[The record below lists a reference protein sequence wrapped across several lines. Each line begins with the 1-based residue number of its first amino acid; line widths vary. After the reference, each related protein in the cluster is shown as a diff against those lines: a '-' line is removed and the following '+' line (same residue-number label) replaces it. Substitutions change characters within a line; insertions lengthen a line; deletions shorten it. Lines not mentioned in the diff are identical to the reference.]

1 MSKKNKVSFFS
12 KLKKICLKVH
22 NSKFF
27 ISFRR
32 SFSKFFW
39 VIILIFGIQ
48 SITALTPYSIV
59 FGIMSI
65 LLAILTNPWFDKV
78 VNKLKI
84 SLTKKQKWF
93 IGTSNFLTAAY
104 SVKLTETNYYRCI
117 ISFVI
122 MLLFWAITIIYSK
135 KIEMKSNLIIMN
147 RK

>member
-12 KLKKICLKVH
+12 KLKKLCLKVH
-22 NSKFF
+22 NSKFLT
-27 ISFRR
+27 SFRR

-84 SLTKKQKWF
+84 SLTKKQKWY
-93 IGTSNFLTAAY
+93 IGASNFLTAAY

-122 MLLFWAITIIYSK
+122 MLLFWVITIIYSK
-135 KIEMKSNLIIMN
+135 KKSI
-147 RK
+147 

>member
-22 NSKFF
+22 NSKFLT
-27 ISFRR
+27 SFRR

-93 IGTSNFLTAAY
+93 IGASNFLTAAY

-122 MLLFWAITIIYSK
+122 MLLFWVITIIYSK
-135 KIEMKSNLIIMN
+135 KKSI
-147 RK
+147 

>member
-12 KLKKICLKVH
+12 KLKKLCLKVH
-22 NSKFF
+22 NSKFLT
-27 ISFRR
+27 SFRR

-93 IGTSNFLTAAY
+93 IGASNFLTAAY

-122 MLLFWAITIIYSK
+122 MLLFWVITIIYSK
-135 KIEMKSNLIIMN
+135 KKSI
-147 RK
+147 

>member
-1 MSKKNKVSFFS
+1 MSKKNKVTFFS
-12 KLKKICLKVH
+12 KFKKLCLKVH
-22 NSKFF
+22 NSKLLTN
-27 ISFRR
+27 FRR

-93 IGTSNFLTAAY
+93 IGASNFLTAAY
-104 SVKLTETNYYRCI
+104 SIKLSETNYYRCI
-117 ISFVI
+117 ISSVI
-122 MLLFWAITIIYSK
+122 MLLFWVITVIYSK
-135 KIEMKSNLIIMN
+135 KKSI
-147 RK
+147 